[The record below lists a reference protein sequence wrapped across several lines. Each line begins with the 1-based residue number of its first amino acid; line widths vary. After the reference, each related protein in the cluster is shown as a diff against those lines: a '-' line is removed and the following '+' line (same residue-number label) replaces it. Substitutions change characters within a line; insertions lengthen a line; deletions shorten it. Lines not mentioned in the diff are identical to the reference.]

1 VHLLVSTRLSQTKA
15 SGTVVDIMD
24 IHKDMMHMDMLLLL
38 LPPPLPLPKTLAC
51 IMEDIL
57 DMETTSNQELTNSN
71 RELTNSNPEH
81 TNSNPELTNSNS
93 R

>member
-71 RELTNSNPEH
+71 RELTNSNREH

>member
-1 VHLLVSTRLSQTKA
+1 MVSTRLSQTKA

-71 RELTNSNPEH
+71 QELTNSNPEH

>member
-71 RELTNSNPEH
+71 RELTNSNPE
-81 TNSNPELTNSNS
+81 LTNSNS

>member
-38 LPPPLPLPKTLAC
+38 LPLLPKTLAC

-71 RELTNSNPEH
+71 RELTNSNREH

>member
-38 LPPPLPLPKTLAC
+38 LPPPPLPKTLAC

>member
-1 VHLLVSTRLSQTKA
+1 MQLLVLFRFSQIKA
-15 SGTVVDIMD
+15 SGMAVDIMD

>member
-1 VHLLVSTRLSQTKA
+1 MHLLVLFRLSQIKA
-15 SGTVVDIMD
+15 SGMVVDIMD

-38 LPPPLPLPKTLAC
+38 PKTLTC
-51 IMEDIL
+51 IMEAIL

-71 RELTNSNPEH
+71 
-81 TNSNPELTNSNS
+81 S